1 MRVLELAWWGG
12 ARSSMAKRSVLAVL
26 AALCQGYDLSSEPLA
41 SFTASQLDYARCPI
55 WKMKESELSQDSVA
69 LFPA

>member
-1 MRVLELAWWGG
+1 MRVLELAWWGD